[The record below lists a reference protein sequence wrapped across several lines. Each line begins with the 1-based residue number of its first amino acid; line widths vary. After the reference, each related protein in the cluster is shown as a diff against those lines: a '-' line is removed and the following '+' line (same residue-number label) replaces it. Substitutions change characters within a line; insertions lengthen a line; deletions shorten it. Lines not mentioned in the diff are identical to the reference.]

1 MSIDPLNPNS
11 LFNQSSANPAGGT
24 KPTTRSAKYA
34 KNEEDRK
41 FVRTPFDKSGYKIAK
56 DGAFS
61 ASHQKVKYSV
71 AKNTSCR
78 TIVSSIVTD
87 INKDSIT
94 FQALEDRGNIKT
106 GDSFTYSGVFVNP
119 TIVKNQTYG
128 AGWLVASAAS
138 DNTATIFMQRGG
150 SVVDPNN
157 VVDYAGGH
165 SAAAVP
171 TNSSGSPSA
180 AGGGGA
186 AGDSSGPQ
194 YTADQVGK
202 AAAFSTILSFP
213 SAVDSVE
220 SNALTGQ
227 RSMLNDQELQPFI
240 EQICKAS
247 LRSYMSMPNGKFYAF
262 YPDYFGGFGR
272 QPYWEIND
280 IEIISGRIDLSDDQL
295 ATHVFVVGDTMPS
308 QGGAFGFGN
317 IDFVDE
323 MQTTGVINIFN
334 AFQAGFLNGP
344 PTDSTGSDKANA
356 PDQLDK
362 NGAIN
367 FLQKYGARRYYEPV
381 SAVRSPIY
389 ETFLAF
395 QTFCM
400 LWSSQFKTAF
410 EFTFMPE
417 LFPGGI
423 VAFPEHGLQCYVE
436 EVVHSGSYE
445 GGFTTQAVLSSPAA
459 LRTANQDPDR
469 EWIHSGMIRAFV
481 NSTIGD
487 PQPTHGGGKQKV
499 NG

>member
-1 MSIDPLNPNS
+1 MSNNPLNPS
-11 LFNQSSANPAGGT
+11 DPFKAPSVKPTGGT
-24 KPTTRSAKYA
+24 KTTTKSAKQA
-34 KNEEDRK
+34 KDEQDRK
-41 FVRTPFDKSGYKIAK
+41 FVTIPFNISGYKVAK
-56 DGAFS
+56 DGKFS
-61 ASHQKVKYSV
+61 QSHQKVKYTVDSN
-71 AKNTSCR
+71 ANCR
-78 TIVSSIVTD
+78 AFIKSTITNVTD
-87 INKDSIT
+87 DSIS
-94 FQALEDRGNIKT
+94 FQALEDRGNIKN
-106 GDSFTYSGVFVNP
+106 GDIFTYSGVTPYKGTVGKGNTTYFGQQ
-119 TIVKNQTYG
+119 IAAAKNKSVT
-128 AGWLVASAAS
+128 VS
-138 DNTATIFMQRGG
+138 MQRGG
-150 SVVDPNN
+150 SVVDPSN
-157 VVDYAGGH
+157 VIDYAGGH
-165 SAAAVP
+165 SAASVP
-171 TNSSGSPSA
+171 TNSSGSPNA

-280 IEIISGRIDLSDDQL
+280 IEIISGRIDLSDDRL

-317 IDFVDE
+317 IDYVDE

-344 PTDSTGSDKANA
+344 PTDLAGEGKANA

-459 LRTANQDPDR
+459 LRSADKDPDR

-487 PQPTHGGGKQKV
+487 PQPTSGSGNQKAKK
-499 NG
+499 